1 MWWSGFGMGVSLL
14 LSLLSFM
21 SFVPPLPTALV
32 IACFVGVAPAMGSGL
47 SGARRRGVPLHGAEF
62 IRGLPPWLSLVAAFA
77 FVSFFTAQAGLPG
90 PPEIHH
96 GQYYFDNHGSLI
108 PTTLAE
114 YQRGLRGQ
122 QRVFTSIPAVFYA
135 VAFSLHRQRR

>member
-1 MWWSGFGMGVSLL
+1 MGVSLL
-14 LSLLSFM
+14 LSLLSFIPFM
-21 SFVPPLPTALV
+21 PPLPMALV
-32 IACFVGVAPAMGSGL
+32 IVCFVGVFPAMSSAL
-47 SGARRRGVPLHGAEF
+47 LGARRRGVPLHGGEF
-62 IRGLPPWLSLVAAFA
+62 IRGLPPWIGLVAAVA

-108 PTTLAE
+108 PTTLAG